1 MNIKL
6 PDFLIA
12 ELYKNSLVSA
22 DEAVISPIKSMA
34 DKNAEDIQ
42 NEENKKWFLGDNKK
56 RIVILVNEANAVFID
71 DDALQLLTRI
81 LAGCNLNLADVAII
95 NFHKNSADY
104 LQLKKALEPQYFF
117 LFGVTALQI
126 QLPFT
131 IPQYQI
137 QQYDDCTFL
146 LAPSLISML
155 GEDEKTKKEKTK
167 LWNCLKKIFNI

>member
-6 PDFLIA
+6 PDFLIV
-12 ELYKNSLVSA
+12 ELYKNSLVDT
-22 DEAVISPIKSMA
+22 DEAVISPIKSMT

-71 DDALQLLTRI
+71 DNGLQLLTRI

-95 NFHKNSADY
+95 NFHKNGSDY

-117 LFGVTALQI
+117 LFDVTSLQI

-137 QQYDDCTFL
+137 QHYDDCTFL
-146 LAPSLISML
+146 LAPSLTSML
-155 GEDEKTKKEKTK
+155 GEDEKTKEKKTK